1 MKKSLILIFASLAI
15 ILTIVWAINAYNS
28 IIRLQETTTA
38 QWAQVENQY
47 KRRADLIPNLVNT
60 VKGYAK
66 HEQSTLENVIAAR
79 AKSTQLTIDPENI
92 TPEKLK
98 EYQNAQGEL
107 GTALGKL
114 LAIQENYPDNVLK
127 AGSNSGYPH
136 GCLQKPYPRPR
147 SPLIRHNGCHSAQ
160 R

>member
-92 TPEKLK
+92 TPE
-98 EYQNAQGEL
+98 N
-107 GTALGKL
+107 
-114 LAIQENYPDNVLK
+114 
-127 AGSNSGYPH
+127 
-136 GCLQKPYPRPR
+136 
-147 SPLIRHNGCHSAQ
+147 
-160 R
+160 